1 MPSSAHIP
9 EPELSNIVCAGCG
22 KSLTIRKRLPHGWKR
37 LSEEAVFCRTCWTER
52 YVLRTVTFAVASP
65 IDASWKELSETLRR
79 MWQQTTS
86 CSNWTVTQLALAD
99 VSRMPGQTK
108 MPPMTHT
115 YLYPEARRLFP
126 ELPPQTVAA
135 LQQAVTRTY
144 RARRYQVKWTGQAS
158 LPTYRY
164 PQPFPVHNQS
174 WWPEWQADWP
184 VVVVRIGERNVR
196 VRLKGGPHFRHQR
209 EAFRDMVAGDAQI
222 SPLGT
227 LVA

>member
-144 RARRYQVKWTGQAS
+144 RAPAIRSSGPARRRCQPIATRSPFPCTTNRGGRSGRQTGQWLWCGLENAMS
-158 LPTYRY
+158 AY
-164 PQPFPVHNQS
+164 
-174 WWPEWQADWP
+174 A
-184 VVVVRIGERNVR
+184 
-196 VRLKGGPHFRHQR
+196 
-209 EAFRDMVAGDAQI
+209 
-222 SPLGT
+222 
-227 LVA
+227 